1 MTSPADP
8 PSTAER
14 EAITAAGLDATFAAH
29 PDDVLQAL
37 RNARALRS
45 RLVRSRDPAHEP
57 ATVFRLPVA
66 P

>member
-8 PSTAER
+8 PSPAER

-29 PDDVLQAL
+29 PEDVLEAL
-37 RNARALRS
+37 RNSRTLRS
-45 RLVRSRDPAHEP
+45 RLMRSRDPAQEP